1 VDLVAHRGNVGL
13 VKEELGSVAP
23 AIAVLGLLLREGQ
36 HVVGCIANSAQD
48 GPVLYREGLGQFLG
62 EVRTRQRHA
71 PYLGGLGREASLPR
85 IRVCSGGHHL
95 LGIRGPAQR
104 KIDLLDGATMLMEHD
119 VRPERH
125 HGEPR
130 LDALDLVNQKLA

>member
-48 GPVLYREGLGQFLG
+48 GPVLETLIAMSRA
-62 EVRTRQRHA
+62 T
-71 PYLGGLGREASLPR
+71 
-85 IRVCSGGHHL
+85 ID
-95 LGIRGPAQR
+95 LGIAGRLREMACDLQTRAAEQADDADAEMTSFPAP
-104 KIDLLDGATMLMEHD
+104 
-119 VRPERH
+119 VRR
-125 HGEPR
+125 
-130 LDALDLVNQKLA
+130 